1 MNKNDLL
8 KVRITDLDQEG
19 IGIGHTDTGMALFV
33 KDTVPGDLIMARVVK
48 VKKSLAFGRVEQ
60 VIEPSSERIKPA
72 CAKARA
78 CGGCVLQQMAYPAQL
93 AVKQRKVEE
102 ALRRIGGVEHPELLM
117 EPITGMEVPWE
128 FRNKMQFPFGQ
139 LGGHTVLGF
148 YAGRT
153 HALVPLDDCAVGH
166 PVNREIMRIIC
177 RWADTYGISVYD
189 ETTGQGLLRHLLT
202 RVGFSTGELMICLV
216 INGRKVPYADK
227 LWNVL
232 EHSVRSYGVRLV
244 SLMYNVNTER
254 TNRILGAHSFIL
266 QGEPYIT
273 DTIGPLSFRISPGSF
288 YQVNP
293 VQTQR
298 IYEKAM
304 EYADLSGNETVWD
317 MYCGTGTI
325 SLFLSQKAHK
335 VYGVEIVPEAIRD
348 ARQNAADNG
357 IKNVEFFVG
366 KAEEVVPDWFRTQGA
381 KTRIDVVVVDPP
393 RKGCAPMLLDTL
405 VRMQPERIVYVSCN
419 PATLARDVKIL
430 ETQGYVPRNVAPF
443 DAFCHTM
450 HCESVVKLVR
460 AGS

>member
-1 MNKNDLL
+1 MNKNELIEI
-8 KVRITDLDQEG
+8 RITDLDQEG
-19 IGIGHTDTGMALFV
+19 IGIGHTETGFAIFV
-33 KDTVPGDLIMARVVK
+33 KDTVPGDRILARIVK
-48 VKKSLAFGRVEQ
+48 VKKNLAFGRVEQ
-60 VIEPSSERIKPA
+60 VLEPSQDRIKPV

-93 AVKQRKVEE
+93 VVKQRKVEE
-102 ALRRIGGVEHPELLM
+102 SLRRIGGIEHPELLM
-117 EPITGMEVPWE
+117 EPITGMDTPWE

-139 LGGHTVLGF
+139 IDGRTAVGF

-153 HALVPLDDCAVGH
+153 HALVPLRDCAVGR
-166 PVNREIMRIIC
+166 PVNQKVMEIVC
-177 RWADTYGISVYD
+177 RWADQFHVPPYD
-189 ETTGQGLLRHLLT
+189 ETTHQGLLRHLLI
-202 RVGFSTGELMICLV
+202 RIGFATGELMVCLV

-227 LWNVL
+227 LWAML
-232 EHSVRSYGVRLV
+232 EHGVRSSGARLV
-244 SLMYNVNTER
+244 SLMYNVNTEH
-254 TNRILGAHSFIL
+254 TNRILGDHSFTL
-266 QGEPYIT
+266 QGQPYIK
-273 DTIGPLSFRISPGSF
+273 DSIGPLSFRISPQSF

-335 VYGVEIVPEAIRD
+335 VYGVEIIPEAIRD

-357 IKNVEFFVG
+357 IKNVEFYVG

-381 KTRIDVVVVDPP
+381 KTQIDVVVVDPP
-393 RKGCAPMLLDTL
+393 RKGCDPMLLDTL
-405 VRMQPERIVYVSCN
+405 ARMQPERIVYVSCN

-430 ETQGYVPRNVAPF
+430 EEQGYTLKNVAPF

-450 HCESVVKLVR
+450 HCESVAKLIR